1 MNPVGGLRAAAVVAL
16 ALAVAGCGQD
26 PRQERIALGKEV
38 YTRECSR
45 CHLISG
51 KGYPGVYP
59 NLDRNPIVRLD
70 SPEVVTDIVLR
81 GRESMPAF
89 EGELPEQ
96 KIAAVITYIR
106 QAWHNDASGVTP
118 AQVK

>member
-1 MNPVGGLRAAAVVAL
+1 MNSAAGLRAAAAVAL
-16 ALAVAGCGQD
+16 ALAVAGCAQD

-59 NLDRNPIVRLD
+59 NLDRNPIVPTSMRRATSATRTTTTTPSRT
-70 SPEVVTDIVLR
+70 SPTSVPSSPGGPATAVRALR
-81 GRESMPAF
+81 VP
-89 EGELPEQ
+89 
-96 KIAAVITYIR
+96 
-106 QAWHNDASGVTP
+106 
-118 AQVK
+118 